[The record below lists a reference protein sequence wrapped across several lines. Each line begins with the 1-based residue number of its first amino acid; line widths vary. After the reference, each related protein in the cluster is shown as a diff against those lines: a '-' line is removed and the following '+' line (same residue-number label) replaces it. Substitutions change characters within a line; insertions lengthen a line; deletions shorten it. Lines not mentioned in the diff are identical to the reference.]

1 MSAGGSADGAAAGA
15 VSSTHLLILGLVGGL
30 LCIYLSGFLG
40 ETVGSVIAGIGAVLA
55 IIWGADAIRRV
66 ASYGLGT
73 GVPSIGY
80 MSLSVG
86 VISACAGISLAA
98 LLKMNLLGPIA
109 GLVIAVIIG
118 AVIAIVATKI
128 VGMKIPIMLQ
138 CTIEIA
144 CASMLSILGFAVAIA
159 GSYEMTAIYENVVAT
174 GFIAVL
180 FIMCTMAIAV
190 LFIMCTMAIQHP
202 FNACLGPNEDQVRT
216 LKCACSTAFLSLTI
230 VGLLSATTGGLGWF
244 IVLIIGLIG
253 WIVSFRAFVLA
264 SCNDAAST
272 KWSGL
277 WPKVEQ

>member
-15 VSSTHLLILGLVGGL
+15 IDSTHLLIAGIVGGL
-30 LCIYLSGFLG
+30 LCIIISGFIPSFK
-40 ETVGSVIAGIGAVLA
+40 VGSLDVALGPAIAAIGAVLA

-86 VISACAGISLAA
+86 VIASLAGISLAA
-98 LLKMNLLGPIA
+98 ILKMNIIGPVAALIFA
-109 GLVIAVIIG
+109 AIIG
-118 AVIAIVATKI
+118 AIIAIIATKI

-144 CASMLSILGFAVAIA
+144 GAAALSILGFSVAIA
-159 GSYEMTAIYENVVAT
+159 GSYEMMPIYESVVAS
-174 GFIAVL
+174 GY
-180 FIMCTMAIAV
+180 IAV

-216 LKCACSTAFLSLTI
+216 LKCAASTAFLSMTI
-230 VGLLSATTGGLGWF
+230 VGILSSITGGIGWA
-244 IVLIIGLIG
+244 IVLVVGLVG
-253 WIVSFRAFVLA
+253 WIISFRAFVQA

-272 KWSGL
+272 RWAGL
-277 WPKVEQ
+277 WPNVEE

>member
-15 VSSTHLLILGLVGGL
+15 VDSMHLLILGVVGGL

-40 ETVGSVIAGIGAVLA
+40 DVVGPVIAAIGAVLA
-55 IIWGADAIRRV
+55 IVWGADAIRRV

-86 VISACAGISLAA
+86 VISALTGLALAA
-98 LLKMNLLGPIA
+98 MLKMAIAGPIA
-109 GLVIAVIIG
+109 AFIVAVIIG
-118 AVIAIVATKI
+118 AIIAIVATKI

-144 CASMLSILGFAVAIA
+144 GAATLSILGFAVAIA
-159 GSYEMTAIYENVVAT
+159 GSYDMTAILENVVAT
-174 GFIAVL
+174 GF
-180 FIMCTMAIAV
+180 IAV

-202 FNACLGPNEDQVRT
+202 FNACLGPNEDQLRT
-216 LKCACSTAFLSLTI
+216 LKCACSTAFLSMTI
-230 VGLLSATTGGLGWF
+230 VGLLSAATGGLGWF
-244 IVLIIGLIG
+244 VVLVIGLIG

-264 SCNDAAST
+264 SINDAAST

>member
-15 VSSTHLLILGLVGGL
+15 VDSMHLLILGVVGGL
-30 LCIYLSGFLG
+30 LCIYLSGFLSDVLG
-40 ETVGSVIAGIGAVLA
+40 PVIAGIGAVLA
-55 IIWGADAIRRV
+55 IVWGADAIRRV

-86 VISACAGISLAA
+86 VISALAGLALA
-98 LLKMNLLGPIA
+98 DTLKMAIAGPIL
-109 GLVIAVIIG
+109 GFIIAVIIG
-118 AVIAIVATKI
+118 AIIAIVATKI

-144 CASMLSILGFAVAIA
+144 GAATLSILGFAVAIA
-159 GSYEMTAIYENVVAT
+159 GSYEMAAIFENVVAT
-174 GFIAVL
+174 GF
-180 FIMCTMAIAV
+180 IAV

-202 FNACLGPNEDQVRT
+202 FNACLGPNEDQLRT
-216 LKCACSTAFLSLTI
+216 LKCACSTAFLSMTI

-244 IVLIIGLIG
+244 VVLLIGLIG

-264 SCNDAAST
+264 SVNDAAST
-272 KWSGL
+272 KWAGL

>member
-15 VSSTHLLILGLVGGL
+15 VSSTMLLALGIVGGL
-30 LCIYLSGFLG
+30 ICIYLGGILG
-40 ETVGSVIAGIGAVLA
+40 GIIGPVIAGIGAVLA

-86 VISACAGISLAA
+86 VISALTGLSLATI
-98 LLKMNLLGPIA
+98 LKMPIA
-109 GLVIAVIIG
+109 GPIVAFVVAVIIG
-118 AVIAIVATKI
+118 AIIAIVATKI

-144 CASMLSILGFAVAIA
+144 GAACLSILAFSVAIA
-159 GSYEMTAIYENVVAT
+159 GSFEMMAIYESVVAS

-180 FIMCTMAIAV
+180 FI
-190 LFIMCTMAIQHP
+190 LCTMAIQHP

-216 LKCACSTAFLSLTI
+216 LKCAASTAFLSMTI
-230 VGLLSATTGGLGWF
+230 VGILSAITGGYGWA
-244 IVLIIGLIG
+244 IVLIVGLIG
-253 WIVSFRAFVLA
+253 WVISFRAFVQA

-272 KWSGL
+272 RWAGL
-277 WPKVEQ
+277 WPKVDE

>member
-15 VSSTHLLILGLVGGL
+15 VDSMHLLILGVVGGL

-40 ETVGSVIAGIGAVLA
+40 DVVGPVIAAIGAVLA
-55 IIWGADAIRRV
+55 IVWGADAIRRV

-86 VISACAGISLAA
+86 VISALTGLALAA
-98 LLKMNLLGPIA
+98 MLKMAIAGPIA
-109 GLVIAVIIG
+109 AFIVAVIIG
-118 AVIAIVATKI
+118 AIIAIVATKI

-144 CASMLSILGFAVAIA
+144 GAATLSILGFAVAIA
-159 GSYEMTAIYENVVAT
+159 GSYDMTAILENVVAT
-174 GFIAVL
+174 GV
-180 FIMCTMAIAV
+180 IAV

-202 FNACLGPNEDQVRT
+202 FNACLGPNEDQLRT
-216 LKCACSTAFLSLTI
+216 LKCACSTAFLSMTI
-230 VGLLSATTGGLGWF
+230 VGLLSAATGGLGWF
-244 IVLIIGLIG
+244 VVLVIGLIG

-264 SCNDAAST
+264 SINDAAST

>member
-15 VSSTHLLILGLVGGL
+15 VNSMHLLLLGLVGGL
-30 LCIYLSGFLG
+30 ICIYVSGFFN
-40 ETVGSVIAGIGAVLA
+40 EVIGSVIAGIGAVLA
-55 IIWGADAIRRV
+55 IVWGADAIRRV

-86 VISACAGISLAA
+86 VISVLSGIALASHYHSTV
-98 LLKMNLLGPIA
+98 LGPIA
-109 GLVIAVIIG
+109 SIIIAAIIG
-118 AVIAIVATKI
+118 GVIAIVATKI
-128 VGMKIPIMLQ
+128 VGMKIPIMIQ

-144 CASMLSILGFAVAIA
+144 IASCIAIFGFSVGIA
-159 GSYEMTAIYENVVAT
+159 GSYDMASIYQHVVAT
-174 GFIAVL
+174 GF
-180 FIMCTMAIAV
+180 IAV

-216 LKCACSTAFLSLTI
+216 LKCAASTAFLSLAIT
-230 VGLLSATTGGLGWF
+230 GLMSVTTGGLGWF
-244 IVLIIGLIG
+244 IVFLIGLIG
-253 WIVSFRAFVLA
+253 WVISFRAYVLA

-277 WPKVEQ
+277 WPKVEN

>member
-15 VSSTHLLILGLVGGL
+15 VSSTMLLALGIVGGL
-30 LCIYLSGFLG
+30 LCIYVSGFLG
-40 ETVGSVIAGIGAVLA
+40 DVVGPGIAGIGAVLA

-86 VISACAGISLAA
+86 VISALAGLSLATK
-98 LLKMNLLGPIA
+98 LNIHMLGPIA
-109 GLVIAVIIG
+109 GFVVAVIIG
-118 AVIAIVATKI
+118 AIIAIVATKI

-144 CASMLSILGFAVAIA
+144 GAATLSILGFAVAIA
-159 GSYEMTAIYENVVAT
+159 GSYDMMVVYEHVVAT
-174 GFIAVL
+174 GF
-180 FIMCTMAIAV
+180 IAV

-202 FNACLGPNEDQVRT
+202 FNACLGPNEDQLRT
-216 LKCACSTAFLSLTI
+216 LKCAASTAFLSMTL
-230 VGLLSATTGGLGWF
+230 VGLMSVASGGIGWF
-244 IVLIIGLIG
+244 IVFIVGLIG
-253 WIVSFRAFVLA
+253 WIISFRAFVTA

-272 KWSGL
+272 KWAGL
-277 WPKVEQ
+277 WPKVDQ

>member
-15 VSSTHLLILGLVGGL
+15 VSSTMLLAVGIVGGL

-40 ETVGSVIAGIGAVLA
+40 DVIGPVIAAIGAVLA
-55 IIWGADAIRRV
+55 IVWGADAIRRV

-86 VISACAGISLAA
+86 VISALAGLALA
-98 LLKMNLLGPIA
+98 DTLKMAIAGPIV
-109 GLVIAVIIG
+109 GFIIAVIIG
-118 AVIAIVATKI
+118 AIIAIVATKI

-144 CASMLSILGFAVAIA
+144 GAACISIFAFSVAIA
-159 GSYEMTAIYENVVAT
+159 GSFNMMPIYESVVAT

-180 FIMCTMAIAV
+180 FI
-190 LFIMCTMAIQHP
+190 LCTMAIQHP

-216 LKCACSTAFLSLTI
+216 LKCAASTAFLSMTI
-230 VGLLSATTGGLGWF
+230 VGLMSTVGAGLGALL
-244 IVLIIGLIG
+244 VTLVGLIG
-253 WIVSFRAFVLA
+253 WVISFRAFVKA
-264 SCNDAAST
+264 SCEDAAST
-272 KWSGL
+272 RWAGL
-277 WPKVEQ
+277 WPNVEE

>member
-15 VSSTHLLILGLVGGL
+15 VSSTMLLAVGIVGGL

-40 ETVGSVIAGIGAVLA
+40 DVIGPVIAAIGAVLA

-86 VISACAGISLAA
+86 VISALAGLSLATI
-98 LLKMNLLGPIA
+98 LKMPLAGPIA
-109 GLVIAVIIG
+109 GFVVAVIIG

-138 CTIEIA
+138 CTVEIA
-144 CASMLSILGFAVAIA
+144 GAAMLSILGFAVAIA
-159 GSYEMTAIYENVVAT
+159 GSYDMMVIYKNVVAT
-174 GFIAVL
+174 GFIAL
-180 FIMCTMAIAV
+180 

-202 FNACLGPNEDQVRT
+202 FNACLGPNEDQLRT
-216 LKCACSTAFLSLTI
+216 LKCAASTAFLSMTI
-230 VGLLSATTGGLGWF
+230 VGLLSVTTGGIGWF
-244 IVLIIGLIG
+244 VVFIVGLIG
-253 WIVSFRAFVLA
+253 WIVSFRAFVTA
-264 SCNDAAST
+264 SINDAAST
-272 KWSGL
+272 KWAGL

>member
-15 VSSTHLLILGLVGGL
+15 VDSMHLLILGVVGGL

-40 ETVGSVIAGIGAVLA
+40 DIIGPVLAAIGAVLA
-55 IIWGADAIRRV
+55 IVWGADAIRRV

-86 VISACAGISLAA
+86 VISALTGLALA
-98 LLKMNLLGPIA
+98 VMLKMPIIGPIA
-109 GLVIAVIIG
+109 ALVVAVIIG
-118 AVIAIVATKI
+118 AIIAIVATKI

-144 CASMLSILGFAVAIA
+144 GAAALSILGFAVAIA
-159 GSYEMTAIYENVVAT
+159 GSYDMTAILENVVAT
-174 GFIAVL
+174 GF
-180 FIMCTMAIAV
+180 IAV

-202 FNACLGPNEDQVRT
+202 FNACLGPNEDQLRT
-216 LKCACSTAFLSLTI
+216 LKCACSTAFLSMTI
-230 VGLLSATTGGLGWF
+230 VGLLSAATGGLGWF
-244 IVLIIGLIG
+244 VVLVIGLIG
-253 WIVSFRAFVLA
+253 WIVSFRAFVTA
-264 SCNDAAST
+264 SINDAAST
-272 KWSGL
+272 KWAGL

>member
-15 VSSTHLLILGLVGGL
+15 VSSTLLLAVGIVGGL

-40 ETVGSVIAGIGAVLA
+40 KDVGPVIAAIGSVLA
-55 IIWGADAIRRV
+55 IVWGSDAIRRV

-86 VISACAGISLAA
+86 VISALTGIVLANT
-98 LLKMNLLGPIA
+98 LVKMPIA
-109 GLVIAVIIG
+109 GPVAGFVIAVVIG
-118 AVIAIVATKI
+118 AIIAVVATKI

-144 CASMLSILGFAVAIA
+144 GAATLSILGFATAIA
-159 GSYEMTAIYENVVAT
+159 GGYDMTLIFDKVVAT
-174 GFIAVL
+174 GL
-180 FIMCTMAIAV
+180 IAV

-202 FNACLGPNEDQVRT
+202 FNACLGPNEDQLRT
-216 LKCACSTAFLSLTI
+216 LKCAASTAFLSMTVTGLMAINLGEIAWFIVFI
-230 VGLLSATTGGLGWF
+230 VGLL
-244 IVLIIGLIG
+244 G

-272 KWSGL
+272 KWAGL

>member
-15 VSSTHLLILGLVGGL
+15 VDSMHLLILGVVGGL

-40 ETVGSVIAGIGAVLA
+40 DIIGPVLAAIGAVLA
-55 IIWGADAIRRV
+55 IVWGADAIRRV

-86 VISACAGISLAA
+86 VISALAGLSLAVI
-98 LLKMNLLGPIA
+98 LKMAIIGPIA
-109 GLVIAVIIG
+109 ALVIACIIG
-118 AVIAIVATKI
+118 AIIAIVATKI

-138 CTIEIA
+138 CTVEIA
-144 CASMLSILGFAVAIA
+144 GAAALSILGFAVAIA
-159 GSYEMTAIYENVVAT
+159 GSYDMTAVLENVVAT
-174 GFIAVL
+174 GF
-180 FIMCTMAIAV
+180 IAV

-202 FNACLGPNEDQVRT
+202 FNACLGPNEDQLRT
-216 LKCACSTAFLSLTI
+216 LKCACSTAFLSMTI
-230 VGLLSATTGGLGWF
+230 VGLLSAATGGLGWF
-244 IVLIIGLIG
+244 VVLVVGLIG

-264 SCNDAAST
+264 SINDAAST
-272 KWSGL
+272 KWAGL

>member
-15 VSSTHLLILGLVGGL
+15 VSSTHLLILGIVGGL

-40 ETVGSVIAGIGAVLA
+40 DLIGPVVAGIGAVLA

-86 VISACAGISLAA
+86 VISALAGLSLATI
-98 LLKMNLLGPIA
+98 LKMTIRGPVA
-109 GLVIAVIIG
+109 AFVIAVIIG
-118 AVIAIVATKI
+118 AIIAIVATKI

-144 CASMLSILGFAVAIA
+144 GAATLSILGFAVAIA
-159 GSYEMTAIYENVVAT
+159 GSYDMTAIFENVVAT
-174 GFIAVL
+174 GF
-180 FIMCTMAIAV
+180 IAV

-202 FNACLGPNEDQVRT
+202 FNACLGPNEDQLRT
-216 LKCACSTAFLSLTI
+216 LKCAASTAFLSMTI
-230 VGLLSATTGGLGWF
+230 VGLLSVTTGGLGWF
-244 IVLIIGLIG
+244 LVFIVGLIG
-253 WIVSFRAFVLA
+253 WVVSFRAFVLA
-264 SCNDAAST
+264 SINDAAST
-272 KWSGL
+272 KWAGL

>member
-15 VSSTHLLILGLVGGL
+15 VSSTMLLALGIVGGL

-40 ETVGSVIAGIGAVLA
+40 DVVGPVIAGIGAVLA
-55 IIWGADAIRRV
+55 IIWGSDAIRRV

-86 VISACAGISLAA
+86 VISALAGISLATI
-98 LLKMNLLGPIA
+98 LNMPIVGPIT
-109 GLVIAVIIG
+109 GFVIAVIIG

-144 CASMLSILGFAVAIA
+144 GAATLSILGFAVAIA
-159 GSYEMTAIYENVVAT
+159 GSYDMMAIYENVVAT
-174 GFIAVL
+174 GF
-180 FIMCTMAIAV
+180 IAV

-216 LKCACSTAFLSLTI
+216 LKCACSTAFLSMTLT
-230 VGLLSATTGGLGWF
+230 GLMSITTGGLGWF
-244 IVLIIGLIG
+244 VVFIVGLIG
-253 WIVSFRAFVLA
+253 WIVSFRAFVQA

-272 KWSGL
+272 KWAGL
-277 WPKVEQ
+277 WPKVEN

>member
-15 VSSTHLLILGLVGGL
+15 VDSMHLLILGIVGGL
-30 LCIYLSGFLG
+30 VCIYLSGFLG
-40 ETVGSVIAGIGAVLA
+40 DLIGPVIAGIGAVLA
-55 IIWGADAIRRV
+55 IVWGADAIRRV

-86 VISACAGISLAA
+86 VISALTGIALATT
-98 LLKMNLLGPIA
+98 LKMPIIGPIA
-109 GLVIAVIIG
+109 ALVIAVVIG
-118 AVIAIVATKI
+118 AIIAIVATKI

-144 CASMLSILGFAVAIA
+144 GAACLSILGFAVAIA
-159 GSYEMTAIYENVVAT
+159 GSYDFAAILENVVAT
-174 GFIAVL
+174 GF
-180 FIMCTMAIAV
+180 IAV

-216 LKCACSTAFLSLTI
+216 LKCAASTAFLSMTLT
-230 VGLLSATTGGLGWF
+230 GLMSVTTGGLGWF
-244 IVLIIGLIG
+244 LVFIVGLIG
-253 WIVSFRAFVLA
+253 WIVSFKAFVEA

-272 KWSGL
+272 KWAGL

>member
-15 VSSTHLLILGLVGGL
+15 VDSMHLLILGIVGGL

-40 ETVGSVIAGIGAVLA
+40 DVIGPVIAGIGAVLA
-55 IIWGADAIRRV
+55 IVWGADAIRRV

-86 VISACAGISLAA
+86 VISALAGISLAA
-98 LLKMNLLGPIA
+98 AFKMEIIGPIA
-109 GLVIAVIIG
+109 GFIIAVIIG
-118 AVIAIVATKI
+118 AVIATVATKI

-144 CASMLSILGFAVAIA
+144 GAACLSILGFAVAIA
-159 GSYEMTAIYENVVAT
+159 GSYDMAAVYENVVAT
-174 GFIAVL
+174 GF
-180 FIMCTMAIAV
+180 IAV

-216 LKCACSTAFLSLTI
+216 LKCACSTAFLAMTI
-230 VGLLSATTGGLGWF
+230 VGILSATTGGLGWF
-244 IVLIIGLIG
+244 VVLVIGLIG

-264 SCNDAAST
+264 SINDAAST
-272 KWSGL
+272 KWAGL

>member
-15 VSSTHLLILGLVGGL
+15 VNSMHLLVMGIVGGL

-40 ETVGSVIAGIGAVLA
+40 DVIGPVIAAIGAVLA

-86 VISACAGISLAA
+86 VISALTGLSLATI
-98 LLKMNLLGPIA
+98 LKMTIIA
-109 GLVIAVIIG
+109 PVAAFVIAVIIG
-118 AVIAIVATKI
+118 VVIAIIATKI

-138 CTIEIA
+138 CTVEIA
-144 CASMLSILGFAVAIA
+144 GAACLSIFGFAVAIA
-159 GSYEMTAIYENVVAT
+159 GSYEMMPIFEHVVAT
-174 GFIAVL
+174 GF
-180 FIMCTMAIAV
+180 IAV

-202 FNACLGPNEDQVRT
+202 FNACLGPNEDQLRT
-216 LKCACSTAFLSLTI
+216 LKCACSTAFLSMTLT
-230 VGLLSATTGGLGWF
+230 GLMSITTGGIGWF
-244 IVLIIGLIG
+244 VVFIVGLIG
-253 WIVSFRAFVLA
+253 WVISFRAFVQA

-272 KWSGL
+272 KWAGL
-277 WPKVEQ
+277 WPKVEN

>member
-15 VSSTHLLILGLVGGL
+15 VSSTMLLAVGIVGGL

-40 ETVGSVIAGIGAVLA
+40 DLIGPVVAGIGAVLA

-86 VISACAGISLAA
+86 VISALTGLSLATI
-98 LLKMNLLGPIA
+98 LKMPIA
-109 GLVIAVIIG
+109 GPIVAFVVAVIIG
-118 AVIAIVATKI
+118 AIIAIVATKI

-144 CASMLSILGFAVAIA
+144 GAACISIFAFSVAIA
-159 GSYEMTAIYENVVAT
+159 GSFNMMPIYESVVAT

-180 FIMCTMAIAV
+180 FI
-190 LFIMCTMAIQHP
+190 LCTMAIQHP

-216 LKCACSTAFLSLTI
+216 LKCAASTAFLSMTI
-230 VGLLSATTGGLGWF
+230 VGLMSTVGAGLGALL
-244 IVLIIGLIG
+244 VTLVGLIG
-253 WIVSFRAFVLA
+253 WVISFRAFVQA

-272 KWSGL
+272 RWAGL
-277 WPKVEQ
+277 WPKVDE